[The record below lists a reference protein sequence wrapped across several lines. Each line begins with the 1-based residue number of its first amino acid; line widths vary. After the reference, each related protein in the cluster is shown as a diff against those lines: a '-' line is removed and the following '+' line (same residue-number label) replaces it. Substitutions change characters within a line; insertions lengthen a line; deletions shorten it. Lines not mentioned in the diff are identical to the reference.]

1 MRVGRPGATVGRGDV
16 RRERGVEPDG
26 GRVRRS
32 ARSSADRRRR
42 RRGGVQFFA
51 GIDERKSPAGGNE
64 RRRASRG
71 GRRPK
76 RNRPSSSSSPPPPPP
91 PPLRAPELF
100 AAAAHFRGLAA
111 ATEGCR
117 FGRRVEYAPAR
128 RLAEALE
135 AYATSADACDGKKP
149 ETLRRVEKTS
159 ASLVAAPA
167 ELAATDDG
175 SESSSSFG
183 RRRAAVPP
191 GVVAVA
197 AALGVA
203 SAAGAL
209 ACFERRRRNKRSALA
224 ASARR
229 PPSSSSD
236 GGNGGGRRRASDDE
250 SDRARLVGADALG
263 SARRFYRHLEA
274 GSAGDLPLVEDL
286 DKREKETASAR
297 ADVVAPL
304 GAFFQPAERRR
315 SHSISGPATSARPP
329 LARPRSAKAP
339 RSSSGGSS
347 RVGDDEEARQE

>member
-42 RRGGVQFFA
+42 RRGGVRFFA

-76 RNRPSSSSSPPPPPP
+76 RNRPSSSSSSSSSSSPLRFASSSPPP
-91 PPLRAPELF
+91 RTS
-100 AAAAHFRGLAA
+100 RLAA
-111 ATEGCR
+111 ATERCR
-117 FGRRVEYAPAR
+117 FGRRVQYAPRVTRGPSRTR
-128 RLAEALE
+128 RAP
-135 AYATSADACDGKKP
+135 DACDGKN
-149 ETLRRVEKTS
+149 RRRSPGREDV

-175 SESSSSFG
+175 SS
-183 RRRAAVPP
+183 RRPRSGGGAPSP

-209 ACFERRRRNKRSALA
+209 ACFERRRRNKRSAPA

-236 GGNGGGRRRASDDE
+236 GGMGGGRRRASDDE